1 MFGRFFTSYHS
12 AKNCFGKV
20 AEIQTTDNC
29 NCVSADSLKEQHGH
43 FYSRAILGYLFMAL
57 SPCGHLNLL
66 IILLFHLHLLKCSA
80 WVLTDA
86 WRKLYFCLLNDVK
99 TLIRSIP
106 PRVLFENST
115 TNVLLLRKSKSSWT
129 HKSQWNLRE
138 VGILRVE
145 I

>member
-1 MFGRFFTSYHS
+1 MCGRFFTSYHS

-20 AEIQTTDNC
+20 AEIQTTVT
-29 NCVSADSLKEQHGH
+29 VSLLKGLKEQHGH

-86 WRKLYFCLLNDVK
+86 
-99 TLIRSIP
+99 
-106 PRVLFENST
+106 
-115 TNVLLLRKSKSSWT
+115 
-129 HKSQWNLRE
+129 
-138 VGILRVE
+138 
-145 I
+145 